1 MKPTSSS
8 TRADPMR
15 QLLTWIFEPGFFS
28 SEPVHVA
35 IIIGGASAV
44 VSAIVGVFTV
54 MRGQSFAGHA
64 LADVSTAGGSGASLI
79 GLSPLLGFVGLG
91 VVGAGTMDVIGIRR
105 VRGRD
110 LATGIV
116 LGASI
121 GLAALFLYLDTTSG
135 ATTGATQQILF
146 GSIFT
151 IDSATI
157 PLVIAFSVVAI
168 GIIATVYRPLLL
180 SSVSDDI
187 AAARGVPLRLIGLLF
202 MVALAVSV
210 ALSSLTI
217 GAILST
223 ALLIGPAAI
232 ALRVT
237 ARLGVALLV
246 ACVIGVFATWIG
258 VLLAYDSYY
267 WGSSQ
272 QGFPV
277 SFFIV
282 ALVFLLYLVSGLRI
296 VRDVT
301 SRREQG

>member
-1 MKPTSSS
+1 
-8 TRADPMR
+8 
-15 QLLTWIFEPGFFS
+15 
-28 SEPVHVA
+28 
-35 IIIGGASAV
+35 
-44 VSAIVGVFTV
+44 
-54 MRGQSFAGHA
+54 
-64 LADVSTAGGSGASLI
+64 
-79 GLSPLLGFVGLG
+79 
-91 VVGAGTMDVIGIRR
+91 
-105 VRGRD
+105 
-110 LATGIV
+110 
-116 LGASI
+116 
-121 GLAALFLYLDTTSG
+121 
-135 ATTGATQQILF
+135 
-146 GSIFT
+146 
-151 IDSATI
+151 
-157 PLVIAFSVVAI
+157 
-168 GIIATVYRPLLL
+168 
-180 SSVSDDI
+180 
-187 AAARGVPLRLIGLLF
+187 